1 MSPLAIV
8 IDIFDIVGE
17 TFVQRCRGEKEG
29 PQEEGC
35 VIRGGD
41 IGLSR

>member
-17 TFVQRCRGEKEG
+17 TFVLGCGGEKEG
-29 PQEEGC
+29 PQEKRS
-35 VIRGGD
+35 VI
-41 IGLSR
+41 